1 MIISRTPMRVSFF
14 GGGTDYPGW
23 YEDHGGSVVST
34 SIDKYC
40 YITCRYL
47 PPFFDHKFRI
57 RYTKREETQT
67 IKDINHPS
75 VRACLE
81 YMKIKKGVEI
91 VHSGDLPALTGLG
104 SSSAFTVGLLHTL
117 FALKGKIVNKQQ
129 LAMGAI
135 HIEQDI
141 IKENVG
147 SQDQVAAAFG
157 GFNRIDFKEG
167 KTIDVH
173 PITLHSEKMQELQ
186 CNLMMFFTG
195 FSRFAHDIAGAQIN
209 NIPKKK
215 KELKLMSQMVNES
228 IKILN
233 GSKIDDFGRL
243 LNESWKIKRTL
254 SHKITTDSIDEIYN
268 AGIKAGALGG
278 KILGAGGGGFI
289 LFFVKPEKQPKVRK
303 ALQNFL
309 HVPFKFEELGSQI
322 VYYKQSEYF

>member
-1 MIISRTPMRVSFF
+1 
-14 GGGTDYPGW
+14 
-23 YEDHGGSVVST
+23 
-34 SIDKYC
+34 
-40 YITCRYL
+40 
-47 PPFFDHKFRI
+47 
-57 RYTKREETQT
+57 
-67 IKDINHPS
+67 
-75 VRACLE
+75 
-81 YMKIKKGVEI
+81 MKIKKGVEI